1 MSDMKQLVEKYKR
14 ELMEYSKRAVQEPPK
29 TALEFP
35 EMTDEPE
42 ELREEQPL
50 IPPQEEPRRPQVI
63 SYGADDVVSAFDN
76 VFGALTEDNGVSTVT
91 PEAAEELDDM
101 PESGESPDEQLGRRD
116 FEEQT
121 ETVNSPEDIRPL
133 EQQGSAPLA
142 PPEREYAS
150 LQEFT
155 DVNDRR
161 GTARF
166 RTYTARGALPV
177 KGARIVVSREIGG
190 RQHVFYTLTTDE
202 SGLSPIISLPAP
214 PKELSESPDSPVTPY
229 ATYDVQVSAGGY
241 DEVLVRSI
249 PIFEGVQSVQ
259 RIALVP
265 SFGQP
270 PEIIDNTEP
279 DLNGGA

>member
-29 TALEFP
+29 PALEFP

-42 ELREEQPL
+42 KFIEEAVAS
-50 IPPQEEPRRPQVI
+50 PQEELRRPQVI
-63 SYGADDVVSAFDN
+63 SYGADDMASAFDS
-76 VFGALTEDNGVSTVT
+76 VFGALSEDNGVSTVT

-133 EQQGSAPLA
+133 EQQGTAPLA
-142 PPEREYAS
+142 PPEREYSS

-155 DVNDRR
+155 DVNNRR

-190 RQHVFYTLTTDE
+190 KRHVFYTLTTDE
-202 SGLSPIISLPAP
+202 SGLSPIVSLPAP

-229 ATYDVQVSAGGY
+229 AVYDVQITAPGY

-270 PEIIDNTEP
+270 PEVIDNTEP
-279 DLNGGA
+279 DLNGGV

>member
-14 ELMEYSKRAVQEPPK
+14 ELMEYSKKAVQEPPK
-29 TALEFP
+29 PLEFP
-35 EMTDEPE
+35 EMTDGPE
-42 ELREEQPL
+42 ELHEEQTS
-50 IPPQEEPRRPQVI
+50 IPKEETRRPQVI
-63 SYGADDVVSAFDN
+63 SFGADDVVSAFDD
-76 VFGALTEDNGVSTVT
+76 VFGALSEDNGVSTVT

-121 ETVNSPEDIRPL
+121 ETVNSPEDIQPL
-133 EQQGSAPLA
+133 EQQGTAPLV
-142 PPEREYAS
+142 PPEREYES

-190 RQHVFYTLTTDE
+190 RNHVFYTLTTDE

-214 PKELSESPDSPVTPY
+214 PKELSETPDSPVMPY
-229 ATYDVQVSAGGY
+229 ATYDVEVSAAGY

-249 PIFEGVQSVQ
+249 PIFDGVQSVQ

-279 DLNGGA
+279 DLNGGV

>member
-1 MSDMKQLVEKYKR
+1 MNDMKQLVERYKR
-14 ELMEYSKRAVQEPPK
+14 ELMEYSKKAVREVPK
-29 TALEFP
+29 PRLEFP
-35 EMTDEPE
+35 EMTQE
-42 ELREEQPL
+42 EIEKTADAPREE
-50 IPPQEEPRRPQVI
+50 ETRRPQVI
-63 SYGADDVVSAFDN
+63 SYGADDVISRFDD
-76 VFGALTEDNGVSTVT
+76 VFGDLSDDNGVSTVT

-121 ETVNSPEDIRPL
+121 ETVNSPEDIQPL
-133 EQQGSAPLA
+133 KQQGMSPAI
-142 PPEREYAS
+142 PPEREYES

-155 DVNDRR
+155 DVNERR

-177 KGARIVVSREIGG
+177 KGARLIVSREIGG
-190 RQHVFYTLTTDE
+190 KRHVFYTLTTDE
-202 SGLSPIISLPAP
+202 SGLTPIISLPAP

-229 ATYDVQVSAGGY
+229 ATYDVQVNAAGY
-241 DEVLVRSI
+241 DEVLIRSI
-249 PIFEGVQSVQ
+249 PIFDGVQSVQ

-265 SFGQP
+265 ALGQP

-279 DLNGGA
+279 ALNGGV